1 MCVNILIIV
10 ELLALIQVVFS
21 DVEEHVVPHE
31 TLVASPASLRVA
43 VELLDDSTRVYLGL
57 SLARGREFN
66 LDRGCLP
73 GTATLR

>member
-31 TLVASPASLRVA
+31 TLA
-43 VELLDDSTRVYLGL
+43 
-57 SLARGREFN
+57 ARSAR
-66 LDRGCLP
+66 L
-73 GTATLR
+73 

>member
-31 TLVASPASLRVA
+31 TLVASPASL
-43 VELLDDSTRVYLGL
+43 
-57 SLARGREFN
+57 
-66 LDRGCLP
+66 
-73 GTATLR
+73 